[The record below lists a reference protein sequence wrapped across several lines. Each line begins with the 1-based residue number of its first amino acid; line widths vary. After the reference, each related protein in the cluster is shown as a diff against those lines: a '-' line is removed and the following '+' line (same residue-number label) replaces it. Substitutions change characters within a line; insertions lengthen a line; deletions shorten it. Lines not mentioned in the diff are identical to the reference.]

1 MQKTTSNSS
10 VSTLDTELQSDDS
23 CRVIGKRG
31 RQRGQLSNP
40 QDVLF
45 IHRPQPSLLVSDTI
59 NQNIQLFSINSGQ
72 ATGLLSSAS
81 NTKSVSVRRPIGLS
95 TSIDQS
101 SVYLVADYDQHFI
114 STWSLDD
121 NSNGKFIKKFGQ
133 QSLIGPK
140 GLCQSSQS
148 NRVVVADN
156 KANCICIFD
165 AKGAFVHRFGTRG
178 AEAHELAGPHYVRF
192 AEHNDDRT
200 ILVTDFY
207 NNCVKVFDIER
218 HGQLVTSFGSIG
230 TKNGLFQAPT
240 GLAVDYERGYV
251 FVADWGNNR
260 IQVFDRQGT
269 FVRLINLSKSD
280 MLYGP
285 QGLDYEPLSQTLAVA
300 NSGRH
305 CALLLHID
313 WLASPFIA

>member
-1 MQKTTSNSS
+1 MPKTTSTSS
-10 VSTLDTELQSDDS
+10 ASSTPDTEAQSDDS
-23 CRVIGKRG
+23 CQVIGKRG
-31 RQRGQLSNP
+31 RQRGQFSNP

-45 IHRPQPSLLVSDTI
+45 IHHPQRALLVSDTI
-59 NQNIQLFSINSGQ
+59 NQNIQLFSLDTGRV
-72 ATGLLSSAS
+72 TGLLSSAS
-81 NTKSVSVRRPIGLS
+81 NTKSVSLRRPIGLS
-95 TSIDQS
+95 TSLGDS
-101 SVYLVADYDQHFI
+101 SHCLVADYDQHFI
-114 STWSLDD
+114 SSWSLDERG
-121 NSNGKFIKKFGQ
+121 NGKFIKKFGQ

-140 GLCQSSQS
+140 GICQSSQS

-156 KANCICIFD
+156 KANCICIFE
-165 AKGAFVHRFGTRG
+165 ANGTFVHRFGRRG

-192 AEHNDDRT
+192 AEGNDDRT

-218 HGQLVTSFGSIG
+218 HGQLVSTFGSIG

-240 GLAVDYERGYV
+240 GLVIDYERGYI

-260 IQVFDRQGT
+260 VQVFDRQGT
-269 FVRLINLSKSD
+269 FLRLINLSKSD

-285 QGLDYEPLSQTLAVA
+285 QGLDYEPLSHTLAIA
-300 NSGRH
+300 NSGKH

-313 WLASPFIA
+313 